1 MALRGWVEGRSYGC
15 QVHSSGDETSEL
27 SAPMKTGY
35 DFLIWLAVYY
45 LVIDTRHSL
54 VSTLN
59 ERFNACLVMEQVS
72 NSLNFVQA
80 REGLF
85 L

>member
-1 MALRGWVEGRSYGC
+1 
-15 QVHSSGDETSEL
+15 
-27 SAPMKTGY
+27 MKTGY

-59 ERFNACLVMEQVS
+59 ERFNARLVMEQVS